1 MRKEDARIGKTNEK
15 LFESFKELLREKKFE
30 DITVNDICDH
40 ECVWTFTVTDRT
52 EKTITVT
59 DGAKT
64 KKLRIIQGLSEWS
77 GTESCYPLGKY
88 SMAPILRA

>member
-1 MRKEDARIGKTNEK
+1 MTKFEIGKEY
-15 LFESFKELLREKKFE
+15 SCRS
-30 DITVNDICDH
+30 ICDH
-40 ECVWTFTVTDRT
+40 ECAWTFTVTART

-59 DGAKT
+59 DGEKT
-64 KKLRIIQGLSEWS
+64 KKLRIIQGLSEWN

>member
-1 MRKEDARIGKTNEK
+1 MTKFEIGKEY
-15 LFESFKELLREKKFE
+15 SCRS
-30 DITVNDICDH
+30 ICDH
-40 ECVWTFTVTDRT
+40 ECVWTFKVTART

-59 DGAKT
+59 DGEKT
-64 KKLRIIQGLSEWS
+64 KKLRIIQKLSEWS